1 MQRALKFGA
10 LVLVHVVIATIGTAI
25 LSSGI
30 WRAIP
35 IHPYSVSAIV
45 WKESLLSVVCATGIG
60 FSVWRMWRNSEAKYT
75 WVPVTAWFVFGLAAA
90 AGHGDLM
97 GRFFPT
103 GNGGNSTVPEIRSFV
118 MFTAPLI
125 RAIFYSLA
133 AYLSS
138 RL

>member
-25 LSSGI
+25 LGGGI
-30 WRAIP
+30 RRAIP
-35 IHPYSVSAIV
+35 IHSHSVSAIV
-45 WKESLLSVVCATGIG
+45 WKEFLLSVVCATGIG
-60 FSVWRMWRNSEAKYT
+60 LSVWRMWRNSEAKYT
-75 WVPVTAWFVFGLAAA
+75 WVPVTAWFVVGLAAA

-118 MFTAPLI
+118 MFTVPLI
-125 RAIFYSLA
+125 RAIFYSLG